1 MATGHEGAVAAAVE
15 ALRKASMAADPAAL
29 DKLIMPEISYGHAT
43 GRLETKA
50 QYIES
55 LTSGKA
61 GYSSVDLSK
70 QTITVS
76 DKTAVVRHRFVGQPR
91 KGGDAMTLDILQIW
105 VQQPD
110 QQWKLLS
117 RQAVKPS

>member
-1 MATGHEGAVAAAVE
+1 MASAQESAVAAAVE
-15 ALRKASMAADPAAL
+15 ALRKASIAADQAAL

-55 LTSGKA
+55 LTSGKS
-61 GYSSVDLSK
+61 GYSTVDLSK
-70 QTITVS
+70 QTITIS
-76 DKTAVVRHRFVGQPR
+76 DKTAVVRHRFVGVPR
-91 KGGDAMTLDILQIW
+91 KGGDAMTLDILQVW
-105 VQQPD
+105 TQQPD
-110 QQWKLLS
+110 QQWKLLA

>member
-1 MATGHEGAVAAAVE
+1 MASAQEAAVTATVE
-15 ALRKASMAADPAAL
+15 AFRKASIAVDTAAL
-29 DKLIMPEISYGHAT
+29 DKLMLAEVSYGHAT

-55 LTSGKA
+55 LTSGKS
-61 GYSSVDLSK
+61 GYSTVDLSNQK
-70 QTITVS
+70 ILVS
-76 DKTAVVRHRFVGQPR
+76 DKTAVVRHRFVGVTR
-91 KGGDAMTLDILQIW
+91 KNGETMTLDILQIW

-110 QQWKLLS
+110 QQWKLVA